1 MVSKRQV
8 GTRQEVERTMTST
21 KESETIAEALAMI
34 DRGLH
39 EMQRRE
45 IVSTNEVA
53 DLLLDVRL
61 LLSASQADDVL
72 N

>member
-1 MVSKRQV
+1 
-8 GTRQEVERTMTST
+8 MTST

-45 IVSTNEVA
+45 MVSTNEVA

-61 LLSASQADDVL
+61 LLSASQEDDLL